1 MYISMFG
8 EANYGRID
16 IGDLVS
22 WRDIADTDPKQ
33 FGIVIKKY
41 ISDIEQRKICMIKV
55 ATTDNSQ
62 MKNILAMIVK
72 IESKKTI

>member
-1 MYISMFG
+1 MHRSMFG
-8 EANYGRID
+8 EVNYGRID
-16 IGDLVS
+16 VGDLVS
-22 WRDIADTDPKQ
+22 WRDIADQDPKQ

-41 ISDIEQRKICMIKV
+41 ISDIEHRKICMIKV